1 MISLALILGIWIVIF
16 VGKMLQSM
24 LAFTLWILGVFL
36 AIFMLNVAFGFV

>member
-1 MISLALILGIWIVIF
+1 MNFLALILGVLIVIF

-36 AIFMLNVAFGFV
+36 AFFMLNVAFRFV